1 PKAVEAA
8 APKSNPKLAFLFDN
22 DAAHGGAAPEKQ
34 EPGSEVPV
42 TDAAAAGVT
51 HIEEVKQEPI
61 ENPCKLDDSGSAAAT
76 SAAPAAPSRRAMTIA
91 KSVKLQRK
99 LRDFPYDKTGI
110 SAAVENAEA
119 LATNDASLN
128 SAKVQVD
135 VKEARQPRTDDVTV
149 PQSPT
154 APTDNT
160 QHEIS
165 GAERH
170 EHPADNASKVPNEEF
185 KQEPAAVMSKSLKR
199 SRYLKTCEAATQS
212 LITGETHAQPHGEE
226 ETTVRTA
233 VVTKPKLDLAQ
244 QPQVCNDQPM
254 PPHVLDQIR
263 AVGNIKTA
271 AISRHAFT
279 KLTGIRRNKK
289 LLAKKTAMQEEA
301 ENTAAPKGAEE
312 EAERRRAAEEE
323 AERRR
328 AAEEGTERKRVEE
341 EAARKKTKRDAYRK
355 PREEAARKK
364 AEEEAAR
371 RKARREARER

>member
-1 PKAVEAA
+1 
-8 APKSNPKLAFLFDN
+8 
-22 DAAHGGAAPEKQ
+22 
-34 EPGSEVPV
+34 
-42 TDAAAAGVT
+42 
-51 HIEEVKQEPI
+51 
-61 ENPCKLDDSGSAAAT
+61 
-76 SAAPAAPSRRAMTIA
+76 MTIA

-99 LRDFPYDKTGI
+99 LQDFPYDKTGI

-170 EHPADNASKVPNEEF
+170 EHPADNASKVPSEEF

-263 AVGNIKTA
+263 AVGNTKTA

-312 EAERRRAAEEE
+312 EAGRRRAAEEE

-328 AAEEGTERKRVEE
+328 VAEEEAERRRVAEEGTERKRVEE

-355 PREEAARKK
+355 AREEAARKK

-371 RKARREARER
+371 RKARREARERAR